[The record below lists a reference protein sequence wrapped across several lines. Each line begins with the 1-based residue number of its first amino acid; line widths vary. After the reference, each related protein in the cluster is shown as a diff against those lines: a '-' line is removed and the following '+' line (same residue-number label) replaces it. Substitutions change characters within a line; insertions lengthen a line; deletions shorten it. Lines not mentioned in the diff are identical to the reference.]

1 MLLVDVWRAEKI
13 TRNKQF
19 SAAELARSRLPRRSG
34 AKAGGP
40 LIKPFA
46 NAPPAF
52 APLRRGK
59 QARGYSVLPKANKSC

>member
-46 NAPPAF
+46 NAP
-52 APLRRGK
+52 